1 MTARHARG
9 GACSDPTTDGERPHV
24 PKCRRPE
31 RSNRARGLP
40 ACFEAARVSKE
51 AKVFHERVHDTI
63 NIALLPA
70 NASLRAAQALARR
83 G

>member
-1 MTARHARG
+1 MMARHARD
-9 GACSDPTTDGERPHV
+9 GACNGSTMSGEGIHAPER
-24 PKCRRPE
+24 RRPE
-31 RSNRARGLP
+31 RSIRARGLP